1 MHSTTAISGTVCTP
15 EKLARL
21 HETKMKNEERD
32 KIMKEVSEHVNSHPE
47 CKTVKT
53 TEETTETATEL
64 TPPE

>member
-1 MHSTTAISGTVCTP
+1 MSYKCPFCEIFTYNFND
-15 EKLARL
+15 
-21 HETKMKNEERD
+21 KMKNEERD

-47 CKTVKT
+47 CKTVKI